1 MIKSG
6 ILFFIFMI
14 CSYVVPAQL
23 CTGSLGDP
31 IVNISFGSASAPLRT
46 GVTTMT
52 YTSALCPNDGE
63 YTITKSTSQC
73 FSNSWFT
80 LANDHTGNTNGQFM
94 LINASVTPNDFYL
107 DTIQGLCSNTTFE
120 FAAWTVNMLTAGSCG
135 GNGIRPNLTFR
146 IETTTGTVLAK
157 YETGDIPS
165 QSGQWK
171 QYGTFF
177 KTPPGVTSVV
187 IRLTNNA
194 PGGCGNDLAI
204 DDITFRPCGPAV
216 QTTVRNQTKTTVSFC
231 DGNNSLTM
239 DGTTANG
246 FNGSTVQWQLSTD
259 SGKTWKDIP
268 GQQSGTYTRPAS
280 APGYFQYR
288 LVAAESVNFSNL
300 PCRVASNL
308 ITVVVKEK
316 PVFALKNVVG
326 CTGKNL
332 TLETVTG
339 TGYAYRWTGPNGYTS
354 TVYNPVISNMRFI
367 DSGLYLSDISYEE
380 CTGTDSFY
388 VSVFPGVTAKA
399 SADTLICEGT
409 QAFLS
414 ASGGTTYLWM
424 PATGLSNAGTSSPV
438 ASPLITTEYM
448 VHVSNASGC
457 NDSARTKVSVWNNPV
472 VSAGPDKTLFS
483 GGKVVLEGS
492 ISGNLSS
499 FSWSPATAMTGAGT
513 LSPTVSPADTITYTL
528 YALPGNGCPAVSDD
542 VFVFVYK
549 SLVVPN
555 AFSPN
560 GDGINDIWMIKGLD
574 SYPEATTRVYTRSG
588 MVVFEGRAGAGWD
601 GTYKGQPV
609 PLATYYYVIDL
620 RIGMAPISGWV
631 VVLR

>member
-1 MIKSG
+1 
-6 ILFFIFMI
+6 
-14 CSYVVPAQL
+14 
-23 CTGSLGDP
+23 
-31 IVNISFGSASAPLRT
+31 
-46 GVTTMT
+46 
-52 YTSALCPNDGE
+52 
-63 YTITKSTSQC
+63 
-73 FSNSWFT
+73 
-80 LANDHTGNTNGQFM
+80 
-94 LINASVTPNDFYL
+94 
-107 DTIQGLCSNTTFE
+107 
-120 FAAWTVNMLTAGSCG
+120 MLTAGSCG

-165 QSGQWK
+165 QAGQWK

-216 QTTVRNQTKTTVSFC
+216 QTTVRNQPKTTISFC

-239 DGTTANG
+239 DGTTPNG
-246 FNGSTVQWQLSTD
+246 FNGSTIQWQLSTD
-259 SGKTWKDIP
+259 SGTTWKDIQ
-268 GQQSGTYTRPAS
+268 GERSGTYTRPAT
-280 APGYFQYR
+280 APGYYQYR
-288 LVAAESVNFSNL
+288 LVAAETANFSNV
-300 PCRVASNL
+300 PCRVASNV
-308 ITVVVKEK
+308 ITVLVREK

-326 CTGKNL
+326 CTGKNR

-354 TVYNPVISNMRFI
+354 TVYNPVVSNLRFI

-388 VSVFPGVTAKA
+388 VSVFQGVTAKA

-409 QAFLS
+409 QASLS
-414 ASGGTTYLWM
+414 ASGGTTYLWT

-438 ASPLITTEYM
+438 ASPLITTDYM

-457 NDSARTKVSVWNNPV
+457 HDSAVTKVSVWANPL

-483 GGKVVLEGS
+483 GGKVALEGS
-492 ISGNLSS
+492 IAGNLGS
-499 FSWSPATAMTGAGT
+499 FFWSPATAMTGAGT
-513 LSPTVSPADTITYTL
+513 LSPTVAPADTITYTL

-560 GDGINDIWMIKGLD
+560 GDGINDSWTIKGLD
-574 SYPEATTRVYTRSG
+574 SYSEATTRVYARSG
-588 MVVFEGRAGAGWD
+588 MIVFEGRAGAGWD

-620 RIGMAPISGWV
+620 HIGMAPVSGWV